1 MFLNPVQEGVIS
13 EQVVRRHVEEE
24 NEISR
29 KKLNQDRKKGLR
41 E

>member
-1 MFLNPVQEGVIS
+1 MFLGPAQGVIS
-13 EQVVRRHVEEE
+13 KQAERRHVEEE